1 MIDSGTTINLFK
13 TPNMVTNRR
22 KVKIPMTFMTNEG
35 SKIVDEVGE
44 IPGSGQAKFHPDMIA
59 NVMGLNDMPKN
70 NG

>member
-1 MIDSGTTINLFK
+1 
-13 TPNMVTNRR
+13 MVTNRR

-59 NVMGLNDMPKN
+59 NVMGLNDTPKN